1 MTQHTQRFVLLAGL
15 ALTATL
21 FAAPAAQAF
30 TFERNAAGDNGAAL
44 NYTDPMQNL
53 APKSDGGANF
63 DGHGHRTIYQQDG
76 LTLQM
81 NSANGGTSFDQRY
94 DPSNLFDPFARDGH

>member
-1 MTQHTQRFVLLAGL
+1 ML
-15 ALTATL
+15 
-21 FAAPAAQAF
+21 P
-30 TFERNAAGDNGAAL
+30 
-44 NYTDPMQNL
+44 
-53 APKSDGGANF
+53 
-63 DGHGHRTIYQQDG
+63 TIYQQDG